1 MRTYKRKLA
10 ALLICILLLSLYG
23 CGKGADI
30 NTQQPAQSQVT
41 DQSENALT
49 SQTTES
55 EEDSQTETL
64 ESETQTT
71 ETQTTETQTPE
82 VDKTPENGSGQQS
95 KPDTGTKPN
104 TNGSTD
110 YVPPT
115 GDEQLAATFF
125 ECLGKYRSYIGEEKS
140 RIACDAAIKLVKDI
154 MGKYTSEIDRE
165 IALHDYILNICDY
178 DTASLSTG
186 LTREGQTI
194 YGVLIEKK
202 AVCGGYCNTFMI
214 CMNMMG
220 MECHTLIAGDHGW
233 NQVKIEGDWY
243 EVDCT
248 WDDNIGSYAFFNL
261 TSEQMDAAD
270 HAKYHAQR
278 TRTCNGSKYGMEYI
292 YQRGATQAF
301 QKFKAECADVYF
313 DTTSEVTSYLNN
325 QEAKGYN
332 EINFYVT
339 PELYKTLASESGISV
354 WTENNYK
361 DEYCSYYA
369 EYYVTTWN
377 GYELKEVVMVY
388 VNYTSISKYVG
399 QSKYIASTQELKDYL
414 ESAKTQGLRGVKF
427 YIKPEAY
434 VEQPNWAIYG
444 GGSLGNMNNLCIYE
458 LWYYEGDDPWEYWEQ
473 QGWIG

>member
-64 ESETQTT
+64 ES

-270 HAKYHAQR
+270 HAKYNASR
-278 TRTCNGSKYGMEYI
+278 ARICTGTKYGREYI
-292 YQRGATQAF
+292 YQRGAAQAF
-301 QKFKAECADVYF
+301 QEFKVECADIYF
-313 DTTSEVTSYLNN
+313 DTTSKVTAYLNS

-332 EINFYVT
+332 DTAFYVT
-339 PELYKTLASESGISV
+339 PELYATLASDSGTSI
-354 WTENNYK
+354 WIENNYK
-361 DEYCSYYA
+361 NNYYSYFT

-377 GYELKEVVMVY
+377 GYELPEVVMVY
-388 VNYTSISKYVG
+388 VNYTSISKYIG
-399 QSKYIASTQELKDYL
+399 NFKYITSTQELKDYL
-414 ESAKTQGLRGVKF
+414 KSIREEYLSQVKLF
-427 YIKPEAY
+427 IKPEAY
-434 VEQPNWAIYG
+434 VEQPNWAPYVEYPV
-444 GGSLGNMNNLCIYE
+444 GNMNNMHCYE
-458 LWYYEGDDPWEYWEQ
+458 LWHYEGDDPWEYWEQ